1 MKAEHVGVR
10 TMERRKRVIA
20 AAKTLE
26 SLQRSILRGALLEG
40 TMVFL
45 Q

>member
-10 TMERRKRVIA
+10 TMERQKRVIA

-26 SLQRSILRGALLEG
+26 SLQRSILRGGLLEG